1 MSQERISVVDL
12 RPDDTVIVH
21 FDGFL
26 SKVQRVELTARIKE
40 SFPHNDVK
48 LMEGGMTITVARPGA
63 NELME
68 RIALATEQLAKQ
80 FDQVSGCGNALL
92 VEKP

>member
-26 SKVQRVELTARIKE
+26 SKVQRVELTERIKE

-68 RIALATEQLAKQ
+68 RIAEATEKLAEQ
-80 FDQVSGCGNALL
+80 FSMVSNGGTSVLTEQA
-92 VEKP
+92 

>member
-80 FDQVSGCGNALL
+80 FNQVSAAGHSLMV
-92 VEKP
+92 VEQ

>member
-1 MSQERISVVDL
+1 MSTERIAVVDL
-12 RPDDTVIVH
+12 RPTDTVIVH

-26 SKVQRVELTARIKE
+26 SKVQRGEMTARIKE

-63 NELME
+63 NEMME

-80 FDQVSGCGNALL
+80 FNQVSARGTSLL
-92 VEKP
+92 TEQA